1 MKKKGMMSRRKKIEN
16 KGIVKEVGEKIEE
29 ESKED
34 KAIKKEEEKLKSEIN
49 EIDEARNASVLSNSN
64 LFSGISSETSSNTS
78 AKSGKPYDTGNK
90 DPAYKA
96 ILEKNKK
103 LKDKI
108 NAVARYII
116 GYDGMYFYF
125 TDEGKGIWIERHY
138 PEVKGKRKL
147 IIKKINEL
155 MKK

>member
-1 MKKKGMMSRRKKIEN
+1 MKGKRKKSEN

-34 KAIKKEEEKLKSEIN
+34 KAIKKEEEKLMS
-49 EIDEARNASVLSNSN
+49 EIDEIDKAGGASVLSDSN
-64 LFSGISSETSSNTS
+64 LFSDMSSEISSNTS
-78 AKSGKPYDTGNK
+78 TKNGNPYDTGNK
-90 DPAYKA
+90 DPVYKA
-96 ILEKNKK
+96 ILEKHKK
-103 LKDKI
+103 LKDRI
-108 NAVARYII
+108 DAVAKYII

-125 TDEGKGIWIERHY
+125 TEEGKEIWIERHY